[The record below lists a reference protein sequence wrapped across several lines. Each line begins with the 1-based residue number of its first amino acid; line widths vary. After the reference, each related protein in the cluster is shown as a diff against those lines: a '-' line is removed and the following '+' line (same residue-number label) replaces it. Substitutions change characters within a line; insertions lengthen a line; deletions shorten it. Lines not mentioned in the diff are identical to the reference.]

1 MTSRIH
7 KKAPWHGGQ
16 EAKYP
21 NVKSFDSGTIPNGTQ
36 DLIILFAHNK
46 FRVHR
51 SSRGK
56 PLCHASERSATFL
69 NGSQSPGNIRK
80 RFHGVFNAANLR
92 KWKESLSLTGFC
104 EFQALCFLF
113 SMVHE

>member
-1 MTSRIH
+1 MRGMPVSGYAHPEPETESGVHTVRSIRNMTSRIH

-51 SSRGK
+51 SSR
-56 PLCHASERSATFL
+56 
-69 NGSQSPGNIRK
+69 
-80 RFHGVFNAANLR
+80 
-92 KWKESLSLTGFC
+92 
-104 EFQALCFLF
+104 
-113 SMVHE
+113 